1 MGYYDINF
9 RRLALLLLP
18 IAWRKPKLA
27 AFAQSC
33 VQGVVSLH
41 KEFSAWQAA
50 QDRRLHHNGQVCHL
64 RGLLNDT
71 FDCKLRRIRIIDGL
85 YDEERGMRL
94 FRREHERGLLLPQ
107 PTRPALIINR
117 RGFGGARGYDFWIQ
131 LPLALRGIINEA
143 TLTALVDNYKLASK
157 RWMLSYN

>member
-18 IAWRKPKLA
+18 IAWRKPRLA

-33 VQGVVSLH
+33 VLGVVALH
-41 KEFSAWQAA
+41 KDFSVWRAA
-50 QDRRLHHNGQVCHL
+50 QDCRLHHNGQVCHL

-71 FDCKLRRIRIIDGL
+71 FDSKLRRIRIIDGQ

-94 FRREHERGLLLPQ
+94 FRRGHERSLLLPHH
-107 PTRPALIINR
+107 PRPALIINR
-117 RGFGGARGYDFWIQ
+117 RGYGGARGYDFWVQ

-143 TLTALVDNYKLASK
+143 ALTALVDNYKLASK
-157 RWMLSYN
+157 RWMLNYH

>member
-18 IAWRKPKLA
+18 IAWRKPILA
-27 AFAQSC
+27 AFAQSS
-33 VQGVVSLH
+33 VLGVVALH
-41 KEFSAWQAA
+41 KDFSAWRVA

-71 FDCKLRRIRIIDGL
+71 FDSKLRRIRIIDGRK
-85 YDEERGMRL
+85 EERGMRL
-94 FRREHERGLLLPQ
+94 FRRGNERSLLLPQ

-117 RGFGGARGYDFWIQ
+117 RGYGGVRGYDFWVQI
-131 LPLALRGIINEA
+131 PIALRGTINHVH
-143 TLTALVDNYKLASK
+143 LTALVNTYKLASK
-157 RWMLSYN
+157 RWALHFQ